1 MCDVATLR
9 VRALCRLAGNAW
21 APASVACR
29 VSGELLSRRSTLY
42 TCRTVDALE
51 HCWLRVVAVKPK
63 GCVPMVKRVYTP
75 CEWAFTWNFEGL
87 RPHTSLPVA
96 PRPRRAHDPRASAVD
111 SELKWLS
118 SEQVTLNTVGG
129 CGYRVVCHIGNTGR
143 LYTA

>member
-21 APASVACR
+21 GPASVACR

-63 GCVPMVKRVYTP
+63 GCAPMVKRVYTP
-75 CEWAFTWNFEGL
+75 CEWACTWNFEGL
-87 RPHTSLPVA
+87 RPHTRLSPARSRA
-96 PRPRRAHDPRASAVD
+96 PRPPHEPRASAVD

-118 SEQVTLNTVGG
+118 SEQVTLNTVEEGA
-129 CGYRVVCHIGNTGR
+129 VTVWSVT
-143 LYTA
+143 

>member
-21 APASVACR
+21 APASLACR

-63 GCVPMVKRVYTP
+63 GCVPMVKRVYSP
-75 CEWAFTWNFEGL
+75 CERAFTWNFEGL
-87 RPHTSLPVA
+87 RPHAPLSPGV
-96 PRPRRAHDPRASAVD
+96 PRPPHEPRASAVD
-111 SELKWLS
+111 SELKATS
-118 SEQVTLNTVGG
+118 SLGQSQQNIMVSA
-129 CGYRVVCHIGNTGR
+129 GYIGPVFDMSEH
-143 LYTA
+143 